1 MRIGDNTSSDSDNTI
16 TPDKNT
22 TTLANAV
29 EIMDLAD
36 SLLSIFGIRLS
47 LLDLNNEIQYTS
59 NNSEKIIGYT
69 IEDFKL
75 LDTFGYIHPDD
86 RNKVKRKFLSI
97 KKNTDY
103 TDTIDYRIFR
113 PNGELR
119 WVRGFSFKFLDPESG
134 KKLGL
139 FIIEN
144 DVTDQINKSEIELQD
159 DQFFKEIIELNR
171 HPILFTRNHQ
181 IVWTSQSWLNYFDY
195 SMDQIANKPIE
206 FLFTDQDEYAEFLFE
221 SNKSLKKNGFI
232 DFEANLQDRKKK
244 HYKVEVSARAVDK
257 SNLSKGIVMVFKD
270 ISDMKIKQ
278 EQETSNDFIFSIL
291 ENYESIVIQVING
304 KISWAN
310 KFLAKVLEY
319 ESEELLNQDLSVLFQ
334 TKEMYKT
341 LINEINKSFLAGK
354 NYLGEIICL
363 RKDRMPIQFSI
374 NAIQSYS
381 ENAGFILILKP
392 IGDLRSLVN
401 LLRKEKN
408 ELEFY
413 SDLLF
418 HDVRNLCQDALS
430 QLELSLLRMKNDQI
444 ESANRQNK
452 SITEIYRISELI
464 TNMDIFFKLK
474 RQEYELKTID
484 IFRSLELSIE
494 KIKQKFEQ
502 RNVKIKTNVKSKTH
516 FILGN
521 EWLEIA
527 FFNVLDNAVKYDK
540 NNDAEVEVNISSGSE
555 KEGYWC
561 IEIIDNGPGIGE
573 ELKENLFD
581 RYARGKG
588 TIHGSGFGLTLVKA
602 IIESF
607 KGHLLVQDR
616 DPKNRNMGSK
626 IIIELPKEEVQL

>member
-16 TPDKNT
+16 TPNKNT

-119 WVRGFSFKFLDPESG
+119 WIRGFSFKFLDPESG

-144 DVTDQINKSEIELQD
+144 DVTDQINKNEIELQD
-159 DQFFKEIIELNR
+159 DQFFKVIIELNN

-181 IVWTSQSWLNYFDY
+181 IVWTSQNWLNFFDY
-195 SMDQIANKPIE
+195 SMDQIVNKPIE

-232 DFEANLQDRKKK
+232 DFEATLQDRKKK
-244 HYKVEVSARAVDK
+244 HYKVKVSARAVDK
-257 SNLSKGIVMVFKD
+257 SNLSKGIVMVFRDVSD
-270 ISDMKIKQ
+270 IEIKP
-278 EQETSNDFIFSIL
+278 ETGDKFILSIL

-304 KISWAN
+304 KISWVNNYLAN
-310 KFLAKVLEY
+310 ELQY
-319 ESEELLNQDLSVLFQ
+319 ETEELLNQDLSILFQ

-341 LINEINKSFLAGK
+341 LINEINKSFLVGR
-354 NYLGEIICL
+354 NYNGEITCL

-381 ENAGFILILKP
+381 ENAGFIIILKP

-452 SITEIYRISELI
+452 SISEIQRISELI
-464 TNMDIFFKLK
+464 TNMDIFFRIK
-474 RQEYELKTID
+474 RQEYELKAID
-484 IFRSLELSIE
+484 IFRFLEFSIE
-494 KIKQKFEQ
+494 KIKHKFEQ
-502 RNVKIKTNVKSKTH
+502 RNVKIKTNMKSKTY

-521 EWLEIA
+521 EWLENA

-540 NNDAEVEVNISSGSE
+540 NNDAEVEITINSSFE
-555 KEGYWC
+555 KEGYWY

-607 KGHLLVQDR
+607 NGSLSVQDR
-616 DPKNRNMGSK
+616 DPKNRNKGSK
-626 IIIELPKEEVQL
+626 IIIELPKEDVQL

>member
-16 TPDKNT
+16 TPNKNT

-119 WVRGFSFKFLDPESG
+119 WIRGFSFKFLDPESG

-144 DVTDQINKSEIELQD
+144 DVTDQINKNEIELQD
-159 DQFFKEIIELNR
+159 DQFFKVIIELNN

-181 IVWTSQSWLNYFDY
+181 IVWTSQNWLNFFDY
-195 SMDQIANKPIE
+195 SMDQIVNKPIE

-232 DFEANLQDRKKK
+232 DFEATLQDRKKK
-244 HYKVEVSARAVDK
+244 HYKVKVSARAVDK
-257 SNLSKGIVMVFKD
+257 SNLSKGIVMVFRDVSD
-270 ISDMKIKQ
+270 IEIKP
-278 EQETSNDFIFSIL
+278 ETGDKFILSIL

-304 KISWAN
+304 KISWVNNYLAN
-310 KFLAKVLEY
+310 ELQY
-319 ESEELLNQDLSVLFQ
+319 ETEELLNQDLSILFQ

-341 LINEINKSFLAGK
+341 LINEINKSFLVGR
-354 NYLGEIICL
+354 NYNGEITCL

-381 ENAGFILILKP
+381 ENAGFIIILKP

-452 SITEIYRISELI
+452 SISEIQRISELI
-464 TNMDIFFKLK
+464 TNMDIFFRIK
-474 RQEYELKTID
+474 RQEYELKAID
-484 IFRSLELSIE
+484 IFRFLEFSIE
-494 KIKQKFEQ
+494 KIKHKFEQ
-502 RNVKIKTNVKSKTH
+502 RNVKIKTNMKSKTY

-521 EWLEIA
+521 EWLENA

-540 NNDAEVEVNISSGSE
+540 NNDAEVEITINSSFE
-555 KEGYWC
+555 KEGYWY

-607 KGHLLVQDR
+607 NGNLSVQDR
-616 DPKNRNMGSK
+616 DPKNRNKGSK
-626 IIIELPKEEVQL
+626 IIIELPKEDVQL